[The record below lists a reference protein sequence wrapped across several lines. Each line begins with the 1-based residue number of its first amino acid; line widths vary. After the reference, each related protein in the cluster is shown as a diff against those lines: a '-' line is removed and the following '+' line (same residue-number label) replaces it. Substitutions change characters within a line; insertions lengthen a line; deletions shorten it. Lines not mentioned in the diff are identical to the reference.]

1 MSQSAKEFGM
11 RGVVYKNEAGGVG
24 TCLVQEER
32 GSGSETLDTN
42 KAQIKVDMRVE
53 LASEL
58 MSMSRMESSTFLVV
72 SLVSSHQSFTGLWL
86 SL

>member
-1 MSQSAKEFGM
+1 M
-11 RGVVYKNEAGGVG
+11 RGVLYKNEAGGVG

-42 KAQIKVDMRVE
+42 KAQIKVDMRAE

-58 MSMSRMESSTFLVV
+58 ISMSRMESSTFLAVNV
-72 SLVSSHQSFTGLWL
+72 CPTRI
-86 SL
+86 

>member
-1 MSQSAKEFGM
+1 M
-11 RGVVYKNEAGGVG
+11 RGVVYKNEAGGAG

-53 LASEL
+53 LALEL